1 MTPQNPSCAIL
12 ANRHSALSEGVRDLL
27 KSTFQTVYIVADGRS
42 LKDGAQR
49 LSPALIVLDI
59 SLPGG
64 NFTSLLKE
72 IHELS
77 PESRVIALSVHDQSS
92 VARRAL
98 ASGVQGIVLKRCIGS
113 DFLKAIKS
121 VLHGEEFVSPDFG
134 LSPKVH

>member
-12 ANRHSALSEGVRDLL
+12 ADHHSALSEGVRDLL
-27 KSTFQTVYIVADGRS
+27 KSSFQAVYIVADSRS
-42 LKDGAQR
+42 LRNGAQR
-49 LSPALIVLDI
+49 LTPALIVLDI

-77 PESRVIALSVHDQSS
+77 PESRVIALSVYDQSS

-98 ASGVQGIVLKRCIGS
+98 ASGAQGIVLKRCIGS
-113 DFLKAIKS
+113 DLLRAVKS

-134 LSPKVH
+134 LNAKLH